1 MAVGLGMR
9 IARLRA
15 LIDHPN
21 TGDGER
27 AAAQRMLDRI
37 LVRSGTEARRTVAGR
52 VYGARF
58 ARAGRHADLER
69 IVEMIREDIVFART
83 LSASESPTELAL
95 VNPIRDA
102 PSDIYY
108 NVEAPFYGRIVIT
121 LENVPRE
128 WGWVL
133 DDWGM
138 ESVSPKLQALAD
150 ELAEILDAYNYGGTD
165 VGKRFFGNVKVGD
178 LTLVW

>member
-37 LVRSGTEARRTVAGR
+37 LVKSGSEARSTVAGR

-83 LSASESPTELAL
+83 LSASESSTELAL

-108 NVEAPFYGRIVIT
+108 SVEAPYYLRIVIP

-128 WGWVL
+128 WGWVV
-133 DDWGM
+133 DEWGL
-138 ESVSPKLQALAD
+138 ENISPKLQALVD
-150 ELAEILDAYNYGGTD
+150 ELAEILEDYNCGGTD
-165 VGKRFFGNVKVGD
+165 VGKRFFGNVKVGGI
-178 LTLVW
+178 TLIW

>member
-1 MAVGLGMR
+1 MR

-37 LVRSGTEARRTVAGR
+37 LVKSGSEARSTVAGR

-83 LSASESPTELAL
+83 LSASESSTELAL

-108 NVEAPFYGRIVIT
+108 SVEAPYYLRIVIT

-128 WGWVL
+128 WGWVV
-133 DDWGM
+133 DEWGL
-138 ESVSPKLQALAD
+138 ENISPKLQALVD
-150 ELAEILDAYNYGGTD
+150 ELAEILEDYNCGGTD
-165 VGKRFFGNVKVGD
+165 VGKRFFGNVKVGGI
-178 LTLVW
+178 TLIW

>member
-21 TGDGER
+21 TGPAER

-37 LVRSGTEARRTVAGR
+37 LVKSGAEARRTVTGR

-58 ARAGRHADLER
+58 DRAGRHADIER
-69 IVEMIREDIVFART
+69 IVELVREDIVFAKT
-83 LSASESPTELAL
+83 LSASESPSELAL

-102 PSDIYY
+102 PSEIYY
-108 NVEAPFYGRIVIT
+108 NVDAPFYGRIVIT
-121 LENVPRE
+121 LENVPEE
-128 WGWVL
+128 WGWVE
-133 DDWGM
+133 DEWG
-138 ESVSPKLQALAD
+138 VRGASPRLQALVD

-165 VGKRFFGNVKVGD
+165 VGKRFFGSVKADGV
-178 LTLVW
+178 TLAW

>member
-1 MAVGLGMR
+1 MR

-37 LVRSGTEARRTVAGR
+37 LVKSGSEARSTVAGR

-83 LSASESPTELAL
+83 LSVSESSTELVL

-108 NVEAPFYGRIVIT
+108 SVEAPYYLRIVIT

-128 WGWVL
+128 WGWVV
-133 DDWGM
+133 DVWGL
-138 ESVSPKLQALAD
+138 ENISPKLQALVD
-150 ELAEILDAYNYGGTD
+150 ELAEILEDYNCGGTD
-165 VGKRFFGNVKVGD
+165 VGKRFFGNVKVGGI
-178 LTLVW
+178 TLIW